1 MKAIITAAG
10 VGSRLGKATEKNNK
24 CLLKVHGKM
33 LIEISVDI
41 LRSQGIREIVVA
53 TGHCYGKVEK
63 ALNGKA
69 TFVYNPFY
77 QVSGILP
84 SVWLCRNHVEN
95 DDFVFITGDSLYHPD
110 ILKNCIKK
118 KGGIVVCVEKKSCD
132 VEDSKVIIE
141 NNRIV
146 RMGKNI
152 ELEKA
157 TGEFTGILKIEKK
170 ANKKVF
176 DTIEKVLKQGKLN
189 AYLTDV
195 LMELKKDKFPLTLV
209 YTNPHP
215 RIEIDYPEDLM
226 KAKGMFKN
234 SIKTFLYR

>member
-1 MKAIITAAG
+1 M
-10 VGSRLGKATEKNNK
+10 
-24 CLLKVHGKM
+24 
-33 LIEISVDI
+33 
-41 LRSQGIREIVVA
+41 
-53 TGHCYGKVEK
+53 
-63 ALNGKA
+63 
-69 TFVYNPFY
+69 
-77 QVSGILP
+77 SGILP
-84 SVWLCRNHVEN
+84 SVWLGRKHVEN
-95 DDFVFITGDSLYHPD
+95 DNFIFITGDSLYHPD
-110 ILKNCIKK
+110 ILKDCIKK

-146 RMGKNI
+146 KMGKNI

-170 ANKKVF
+170 ASKKVF

-195 LMELKKDKFPLTLV
+195 LMELKKERFPLVLS

-215 RIEIDYPEDLM
+215 RIEIDYPEDLE
-226 KAKGMFKN
+226 KAKIIFKN
-234 SIKTFLYR
+234 SIKSLLYK

>member
-41 LRSQGIREIVVA
+41 LHRHGIREILVV

-63 ALNGKA
+63 ALKGKA

-84 SVWLCRNHVEN
+84 SVWLCKNYVEN
-95 DDFVFITGDSLYHPD
+95 DNFVFITGDSLYHPD
-110 ILKNCIKK
+110 VLKNCIKK
-118 KGGIVVCVEKKSCD
+118 KGSIVVCVEKKNCD
-132 VEDSKVIIE
+132 VEDSKVIIK
-141 NNRIV
+141 NNKIV
-146 RMGKNI
+146 KMGKNI

-170 ANKKVF
+170 ANSKVF

-195 LMELKKDKFPLTLV
+195 LMALKKERFPLVLS

-226 KAKGMFKN
+226 KAKGIFKN

>member
-1 MKAIITAAG
+1 
-10 VGSRLGKATEKNNK
+10 
-24 CLLKVHGKM
+24 
-33 LIEISVDI
+33 
-41 LRSQGIREIVVA
+41 
-53 TGHCYGKVEK
+53 
-63 ALNGKA
+63 
-69 TFVYNPFY
+69 
-77 QVSGILP
+77 
-84 SVWLCRNHVEN
+84 
-95 DDFVFITGDSLYHPD
+95 LYHPD
-110 ILKNCIKK
+110 ILKDCIKK
-118 KGGIVVCVEKKSCD
+118 KGDIVVCVEKKNCD
-132 VEDSKVIIE
+132 VEDSKVIIK
-141 NNRIV
+141 NNKIEE
-146 RMGKNI
+146 MGKDI

-157 TGEFTGILKIEKK
+157 TGEFTGILKIEKE
-170 ANKKVF
+170 ACVKVF

>member
-41 LRSQGIREIVVA
+41 LHRHGIREILVV

-63 ALNGKA
+63 ALKGKA

-84 SVWLCRNHVEN
+84 SVWLCKNYVEN
-95 DDFVFITGDSLYHPD
+95 DNFVFITGDSLYHPD
-110 ILKNCIKK
+110 VLKNCIKK
-118 KGGIVVCVEKKSCD
+118 KGSIVVCVEKKNCD
-132 VEDSKVIIE
+132 VEDSKVIIK
-141 NNRIV
+141 NNKIV
-146 RMGKNI
+146 KMGKNI

-170 ANKKVF
+170 ANGKVF

-195 LMELKKDKFPLTLV
+195 LMALKKERFPLVLS

-226 KAKGMFKN
+226 KAKGIFKN